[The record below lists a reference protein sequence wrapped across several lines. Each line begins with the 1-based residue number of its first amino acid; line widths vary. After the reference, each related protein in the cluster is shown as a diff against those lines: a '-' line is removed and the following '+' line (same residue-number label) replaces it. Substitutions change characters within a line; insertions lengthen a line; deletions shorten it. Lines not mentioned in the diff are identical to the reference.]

1 MVLMAAHFEEEPSRA
16 ALLLEG
22 AAWCQLRG
30 VPPQAR
36 RAAFQLVLAGLRY
49 NNAKQRRLAIHCY
62 LQVGVGGC
70 VGWGRAGARDVWEG
84 WGGGVSTSPARGVL
98 WMPEGQGG
106 LRVACG

>member
-62 LQVGVGGC
+62 LQVWVGAVVVGWVGGW
-70 VGWGRAGARDVWEG
+70 VGGWMEGVWDG
-84 WGGGVSTSPARGVL
+84 
-98 WMPEGQGG
+98 
-106 LRVACG
+106 